1 MTGSM
6 SQVEEF
12 KQLHTIVHT
21 IGDSELID
29 SVINLHVTYT
39 SFLGW
44 IERSLIA
51 DLELDDTLPIT

>member
-12 KQLHTIVHT
+12 KQLHTIVHA

-39 SFLGW
+39 SFLGGSKG
-44 IERSLIA
+44 R
-51 DLELDDTLPIT
+51 